1 MLSNCH
7 SVAVKQPPMCLFRI
21 AGFTGQ
27 LANAGR
33 NEKQGCREWDT

>member
-7 SVAVKQPPMCLFRI
+7 SVAVKQPPRSLFRI
-21 AGFTGQ
+21 AEFTGQ

-33 NEKQGCREWDT
+33 NEK